1 MKRSL
6 LALATAGAL
15 ALSACGSGT
24 SGSEAAGAGGAGE
37 GVAVTAAFYPL
48 AYAVERVGGDLVEVS
63 SLTKPG
69 GEPHDVELTP
79 KDVASLGR
87 SELVVY
93 TKGFQPAVDEA
104 VTQVDAD
111 AALDVATSVDLTLEA
126 SHDGHEHGE
135 QAEDEG
141 ALDPHFWLD
150 PTRYAKAVEAIA
162 ERLAAVDPDDATA
175 YKENA
180 QAFVAELTALDAEFA
195 AALRTCTTRD
205 LVTGHAAF
213 AYLADRYDLHQ
224 VGIAGISP
232 DTEPNAAAMKEI
244 VEHVREYDVS
254 TIYAETLVS
263 KDLTETI
270 AREAGASVAVLDPI
284 EGLTDA
290 SAGKNYLEVMRS
302 NLATLVK
309 GQGCR

>member
-1 MKRSL
+1 MKRTL
-6 LALATAGAL
+6 LALATTGAL
-15 ALSACGSGT
+15 ALTACGSPST
-24 SGSEAAGAGGAGE
+24 SGSAAAEGSAG

-69 GEPHDVELTP
+69 AEPHDVELTP
-79 KDVASLGR
+79 KDVASLGG

-104 VTQVDAD
+104 VGQVDAD

-126 SHDGHEHGE
+126 SHDGHDHGE
-135 QAEDEG
+135 HAEDEG
-141 ALDPHFWLD
+141 ARDPHFWLD

-162 ERLAAVDPDDATA
+162 ERLAAVDPEDATA
-175 YKENA
+175 YRENA
-180 QAFVAELTALDAEFA
+180 KAFVAELTALDAEFA
-195 AALRTCTTRD
+195 AALKDCTTRD

-254 TIYAETLVS
+254 TVYAETLVS

-270 AREAGASVAVLDPI
+270 AREAGASVGVLDPI